1 MNPKKI
7 KQFLTRSKQ
16 GFPLYFQQKENKK
29 NKKL

>member
-16 GFPLYFQQKENKK
+16 GFEGYFGQNENKK
-29 NKKL
+29 GKKL